1 MKDTVHLSSFL
12 YKGRERI
19 RIAFPYSYRLKEHI
33 KAFPSTRW
41 DPELGCWR
49 LDDPDAAP
57 ALAAH
62 LRAGGFAVSTN
73 ALPGGLP
80 KKPVRY
86 RKPVRSTLHPLA
98 QRFREFLQAR
108 RYSQSTVGVYSTFIG
123 QFLEFLGET
132 PPEKASNSDAEAFL
146 EFLVLK
152 RRIAISTHR
161 QAISALKQFAAFLP
175 DCAITPEGLVRPRRS
190 HKLPAVLGEAEV
202 IRLLQVTRNLK
213 HRAILALIYSCGL
226 RIGELLHLEWKHLD
240 LERRQVWIRSGKG
253 RKDRQVVLA
262 ERIVPL
268 LQNYR
273 ATYQPERY
281 FAEGAPG
288 HPYSPS
294 SIRAFLRRS
303 AKRAG
308 ILKRVTPHTL
318 RHSYATHLLEKGVD
332 IRYIQELLGHAK
344 PETTMVYTHVSR
356 RDLLSIRSP
365 LDLIYGSGPDPNT
378 PFSLPNPKPL
388 KSK

>member
-1 MKDTVHLSSFL
+1 MKDSVQLSTFL
-12 YKGRERI
+12 YKGRERL
-19 RIAFPYSYRLKEHI
+19 RIAFRYTYRLKECV
-33 KAFPSTRW
+33 KEFPGTKW
-41 DPELGCWR
+41 DPKLGFWR
-49 LDDPDAAP
+49 LDDPEGAP
-57 ALAAH
+57 ALTAH
-62 LRAGGFAVSTN
+62 LRAAGFRVCSDVAPNS
-73 ALPGGLP
+73 GIQ
-80 KKPVRY
+80 KIM
-86 RKPVRSTLHPLA
+86 RSAPHPLA
-98 QRFREFLQAR
+98 LRFREYLLAR
-108 RYSQSTVGVYSTFIG
+108 RYSQSTVGVYSTFIQ
-123 QFLEFLGET
+123 QFLYFLGDT
-132 PPEKASNSDAEAFL
+132 PAEKATNSEGEAFL
-146 EFLVLK
+146 EYLVLK

-161 QAISALKQFAAFLP
+161 QAISALKQFALFLP
-175 DCAITPEGLVRPRRS
+175 ESEIDPEGLVRPRRS
-190 HKLPAVLGEAEV
+190 HKLPSVLGEAEV

-226 RIGELLHLEWKHLD
+226 RIGELLQLEWKHID

-288 HPYSPS
+288 HCYSPT
-294 SIRAFLRRS
+294 SIRAFLKRS

-356 RDLLSIRSP
+356 KDLLSIRSP
-365 LDLIYGSGPDPNT
+365 LDLIYGSGQDPNT
-378 PFSLPNPKPL
+378 PFSLPNANTT